1 MAAPALASGYPIH
14 SLRHG
19 FTLKI
24 TQSGANQGNINHEPR
39 SPLLAMSM
47 QVTGTRSAAVIT
59 LQGSDDGTNFAAL
72 PTSTALSA
80 TGVKSVATADLGF
93 KYYRI
98 NVASADA
105 GDDLV
110 IWLHGTYAL

>member
-24 TQSGANQGNINHEPR
+24 TQSGANQGNVTYEPR
-39 SPLLAMSM
+39 APLLAMSM

-59 LQGSDDGTNFAAL
+59 LQGSDDGSTLVAL
-72 PTSTALSA
+72 PTSTSLSA
-80 TGVKSVATADLGF
+80 TGVKSVASADLGF
-93 KYYRI
+93 KYYNV

-105 GDDLV
+105 GDDLT